1 MSITEEYYY
10 HIYNTHSFKASGS
23 IHAHI
28 KKVWQNF
35 VKVKKK
41 LNKWLNRSINYLKN
55 KYSFRVVLLYNIYS
69 LTHLKKNFLTYIK
82 YLLITF
88 NHFILIKYYFILNI
102 IVLIFSSTPTAAW
115 LEDAA
120 LTFSRTEHLPLQHH
134 WQSPTTRNSRLTPSR
149 RPEDDTVAGGAS
161 ERPVETIL
169 RQAAAVARQEL
180 PLRRSWFATGM
191 AQGAVGSLTHGQ
203 D

>member
-23 IHAHI
+23 IHTHI

-69 LTHLKKNFLTYIK
+69 LTHLKKKFEPTLN
-82 YLLITF
+82 TF
-88 NHFILIKYYFILNI
+88 
-102 IVLIFSSTPTAAW
+102 
-115 LEDAA
+115 
-120 LTFSRTEHLPLQHH
+120 
-134 WQSPTTRNSRLTPSR
+134 
-149 RPEDDTVAGGAS
+149 
-161 ERPVETIL
+161 
-169 RQAAAVARQEL
+169 
-180 PLRRSWFATGM
+180 
-191 AQGAVGSLTHGQ
+191 
-203 D
+203 